1 MRFLID
7 LIFCQPLRL
16 KPSMKIAKVPIKGKS
31 KGKLKCN
38 GHSISVAFP

>member
-16 KPSMKIAKVPIKGKS
+16 KLSIKIAKVPIKGKN
-31 KGKLKCN
+31 KGKQKCN
-38 GHSISVAFP
+38 GHSTSMAFP